1 MAPRE
6 HASELR
12 GQDASTD
19 VWSRHP
25 DALILSTGG
34 DVVDANPTTEQLF
47 GHPRSWLVGK
57 PTSVLVPRSILASS
71 SLPVGAPYRAR
82 RRDGGSFVAI
92 ASLVAGAPRRGHDDL
107 IVVRDVTG
115 LAESLQPDVD
125 GGSRRVSE
133 LEARERALDEGKE
146 RLTQTLFGAG
156 IALRSCLQTSPAD
169 VSRECIERV
178 LDLLDHAIADLDGG

>member
-1 MAPRE
+1 
-6 HASELR
+6 
-12 GQDASTD
+12 
-19 VWSRHP
+19 
-25 DALILSTGG
+25 
-34 DVVDANPTTEQLF
+34 
-47 GHPRSWLVGK
+47 
-57 PTSVLVPRSILASS
+57 
-71 SLPVGAPYRAR
+71 
-82 RRDGGSFVAI
+82 VAI